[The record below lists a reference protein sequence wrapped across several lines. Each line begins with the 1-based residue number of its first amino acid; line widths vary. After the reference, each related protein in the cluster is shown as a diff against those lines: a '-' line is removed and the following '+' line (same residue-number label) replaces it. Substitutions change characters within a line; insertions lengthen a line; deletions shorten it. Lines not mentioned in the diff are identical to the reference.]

1 MKTKIFILFT
11 FLFVGYS
18 YAQIVSCDFNS
29 KGVQEKEEY
38 AIPFQVVEEKPK
50 FMACEDVS
58 KEKEAECFKE
68 QLNKHVIRYF
78 YYPKEAIDK
87 GIEGRINI
95 NFQINTNGSVTVIG
109 VRGTDKL
116 LETVAKEII
125 EKLPTFIPGKQG
137 GKPVPVTFSY
147 PINFKLTYKN

>member
-18 YAQIVSCDFNS
+18 YTQIVSRDFNA
-29 KGVQEKEEY
+29 KGVQKEDP
-38 AIPFQVVEEKPK
+38 IPFLLVEEKPK
-50 FMACEDVS
+50 FMACEDVP

-125 EKLPTFIPGKQG
+125 EKLPTFIPGKQR
-137 GKPVPVTFSY
+137 GKPVPVTFNY
-147 PINFKLTYKN
+147 PINFKLSN

>member
-11 FLFVGYS
+11 FLFIGYS
-18 YAQIVSCDFNS
+18 YAQIVSRHFNA
-29 KGVQEKEEY
+29 KGVQEKEDP
-38 AIPFQVVEEKPK
+38 IPFYAVEEKPK
-50 FMACEDVS
+50 FMACEDVP

>member
-18 YAQIVSCDFNS
+18 YAQIVSCDFNA

-58 KEKEAECFKE
+58 KEKEPECFKE

>member
-18 YAQIVSCDFNS
+18 YAQIVSRHFNA
-29 KGVQEKEEY
+29 KGVQEKEDP
-38 AIPFQVVEEKPK
+38 IPFLLVEEKPK

-68 QLNKHVIRYF
+68 QLDKHVIRYF

-87 GIEGRINI
+87 GIEGRVIVS
-95 NFQINTNGSVTVIG
+95 FQINPNGSVTIRD
-109 VRGTDKL
+109 VRGISKL
-116 LETVAKEII
+116 LEVAAKEIF
-125 EKLPTFIPGKQG
+125 EKLPTFIPGKQR
-137 GKPVPVTFSY
+137 GKPVPVTFNY
-147 PINFKLTYKN
+147 PINFKLSN

>member
-18 YAQIVSCDFNS
+18 YTQIVSCDFNA
-29 KGVQEKEEY
+29 KGVQEEEDP
-38 AIPFQVVEEKPK
+38 IPFYVVEEKPK
-50 FMACEDVS
+50 FMACEDVP

-87 GIEGRINI
+87 GIEGRVIVS
-95 NFQINTNGSVTVIG
+95 FQINTNGSVTIRD
-109 VRGTDKL
+109 VRGTNKL
-116 LETVAKEII
+116 LEVAAKEIF
-125 EKLPTFIPGKQG
+125 EKLPTFIPGKQR
-137 GKPVPVTFSY
+137 GKPVPVTFNY
-147 PINFKLTYKN
+147 PINFKLSN

>member
-18 YAQIVSCDFNS
+18 YAQIVSRHFNA

-38 AIPFQVVEEKPK
+38 AIPFQVVEEKSK
-50 FMACEDVS
+50 FMACEDVP

-87 GIEGRINI
+87 GIEGRVIVS
-95 NFQINTNGSVTVIG
+95 FQINTNGSVTIRDI
-109 VRGTDKL
+109 RGTNKL
-116 LETVAKEII
+116 LKVAAKEIF

-137 GKPVPVTFSY
+137 GKPVPVTFNY
-147 PINFKLTYKN
+147 PINFKLSN

>member
-18 YAQIVSCDFNS
+18 YAQIVSCDFNA

-50 FMACEDVS
+50 FIACEDVS

-137 GKPVPVTFSY
+137 GKPVPVTFNY

>member
-18 YAQIVSCDFNS
+18 YAQIVSCDFNA

-50 FMACEDVS
+50 FMACEDVP

-137 GKPVPVTFSY
+137 GKPVPVTFNY
-147 PINFKLTYKN
+147 PINFKLSN

>member
-1 MKTKIFILFT
+1 MKTKILILFT
-11 FLFVGYS
+11 FLFAGYS
-18 YAQIVSCDFNS
+18 YAQIVSCDFNA
-29 KGVQEKEEY
+29 KGVQEEEEY

-137 GKPVPVTFSY
+137 GKPVPVTFNY

>member
-18 YAQIVSCDFNS
+18 YAQIVSCDFNA

-50 FMACEDVS
+50 FMACEDVP

>member
-1 MKTKIFILFT
+1 MKTKILILFT
-11 FLFVGYS
+11 FLFAGYS
-18 YAQIVSCDFNS
+18 YAQIVSCDFNA

>member
-18 YAQIVSCDFNS
+18 YAQIVSCDFNA
-29 KGVQEKEEY
+29 KGVQEEEFP
-38 AIPFQVVEEKPK
+38 IPFHVVEEKPK
-50 FMACEDVS
+50 FMVCEDVS

-87 GIEGRINI
+87 GIEGRVIVTI
-95 NFQINTNGSVTVIG
+95 RDIRGSN
-109 VRGTDKL
+109 KL
-116 LETVAKEII
+116 LEVAAKEII
-125 EKLPTFIPGKQG
+125 EKLPTFIPGKQR
-137 GKPVPVTFSY
+137 GKPVPVTFNY
-147 PINFKLTYKN
+147 PINFKLSN

>member
-18 YAQIVSCDFNS
+18 YAQVVSCDFNA

-137 GKPVPVTFSY
+137 GKPVPVTFNY

>member
-1 MKTKIFILFT
+1 M
-11 FLFVGYS
+11 
-18 YAQIVSCDFNS
+18 
-29 KGVQEKEEY
+29 QEKEEY

-50 FMACEDVS
+50 FMACEDVP

-137 GKPVPVTFSY
+137 GKPVPVTFNY
-147 PINFKLTYKN
+147 PINFKLSN

>member
-1 MKTKIFILFT
+1 MKTKILILFT
-11 FLFVGYS
+11 FLFAGYS
-18 YAQIVSCDFNS
+18 YAQIVSCDFNA
-29 KGVQEKEEY
+29 KGVQEEEFP
-38 AIPFQVVEEKPK
+38 IPFYVVEEKPK

>member
-18 YAQIVSCDFNS
+18 YAQIVSCDFNA

>member
-11 FLFVGYS
+11 FLFIGYS
-18 YAQIVSCDFNS
+18 YAQIVSRHFNA
-29 KGVQEKEEY
+29 KGVQEKEDP
-38 AIPFQVVEEKPK
+38 IPFLLVEEKPK
-50 FMACEDVS
+50 FMACEDVP

-87 GIEGRINI
+87 GIEGRVIVS
-95 NFQINTNGSVTVIG
+95 FQINTNGSVTIRDI
-109 VRGTDKL
+109 RGTNKL
-116 LETVAKEII
+116 LKVAAKEIF

-137 GKPVPVTFSY
+137 GKPVPVTFNY
-147 PINFKLTYKN
+147 PINFKLSN

>member
-18 YAQIVSCDFNS
+18 YAQIVSCDFNA
-29 KGVQEKEEY
+29 KGVQEEEFP
-38 AIPFQVVEEKPK
+38 IPFYAVEEKPK

-87 GIEGRINI
+87 GIEGRVIVS
-95 NFQINTNGSVTVIG
+95 FQINTNGSVTIRDI
-109 VRGTDKL
+109 RGSNKL
-116 LETVAKEII
+116 LEVAAKEII
-125 EKLPTFIPGKQG
+125 EKLPTFIPGKQR
-137 GKPVPVTFSY
+137 GKPVPVTFNY
-147 PINFKLTYKN
+147 PINFKLSN

>member
-18 YAQIVSCDFNS
+18 YAQIVSRHFNA

-87 GIEGRINI
+87 GIEGRVIVS
-95 NFQINTNGSVTVIG
+95 FQINTNGSVTIRD
-109 VRGTDKL
+109 VRGTNKL
-116 LETVAKEII
+116 LEVAAKEIF
-125 EKLPTFIPGKQG
+125 EKLPTFIPGKQR
-137 GKPVPVTFSY
+137 GKPVPVTFNY
-147 PINFKLTYKN
+147 PINFKLSN

>member
-1 MKTKIFILFT
+1 MKTKILILFT
-11 FLFVGYS
+11 FLFAGYS
-18 YAQIVSCDFNS
+18 YAQIVSCNFNA

>member
-18 YAQIVSCDFNS
+18 YAQIVSCDFNA
-29 KGVQEKEEY
+29 KGVQEEEFP
-38 AIPFQVVEEKPK
+38 IPFHVVEEKPK

-58 KEKEAECFKE
+58 KEKEAACFKE

-87 GIEGRINI
+87 GIEGKVIVS
-95 NFQINTNGSVTVIG
+95 FQINTNGTITIRD
-109 VRGTDKL
+109 VRGISKL
-116 LETVAKEII
+116 LEVAAKEII
-125 EKLPTFIPGKQG
+125 EKLPTLIPGKQD
-137 GKPVPVTFSY
+137 GKPVPVTFNY
-147 PINFKLTYKN
+147 PINFKLSN

>member
-18 YAQIVSCDFNS
+18 YTQIVSRDFNA
-29 KGVQEKEEY
+29 KGVQKEDP
-38 AIPFQVVEEKPK
+38 IPFLLVEEKPK

-68 QLNKHVIRYF
+68 QVNKHVIRYF

-116 LETVAKEII
+116 LETVAKEIF
-125 EKLPTFIPGKQG
+125 EKLPTFIPGKQR
-137 GKPVPVTFSY
+137 GKPVPVTFNY
-147 PINFKLTYKN
+147 PINFKLSN

>member
-18 YAQIVSCDFNS
+18 YAQIVSCDFNA
-29 KGVQEKEEY
+29 KGVQEEEFP
-38 AIPFQVVEEKPK
+38 IPFHVVEEKPK